1 MTRGFGNDRRAV
13 SITVT
18 HVMTIAITTI
28 LIAMLVTTAS
38 SMLETETE
46 RSAEASLETIGERLA
61 DEIGNVDRMAESDGG
76 EVNVTTSHPRTV
88 ANSGYTVELLESSR
102 CADAPLLTS
111 STDCLRLTTHGS
123 DTVVHVPVK
132 TDTPLDDGETA
143 RGGRIE
149 LRYDDDEDEITI
161 AEAG

>member
-1 MTRGFGNDRRAV
+1 MTRGFGDDRRAV

-61 DEIGNVDRMAESDGG
+61 DEIGNVDRMTGSGG
-76 EVNVTTSHPRTV
+76 EVTVTTTHPRTV
-88 ANSGYTVELLESSR
+88 ANSGYTVELLEGSR

-111 STDCLRLTTHGS
+111 ATDCIRLTAHDS

-149 LRYDDDEDEITI
+149 LQYDDDEDEITI
-161 AEAG
+161 AEAS